1 MKRIT
6 RFFDQIPASI
16 HFFKTHRLKRNYRRA
31 LLFFAI
37 LLPVCVVAIIAG
49 QRLHQ
54 PTPSS
59 SKAAIA
65 LSTTKKKQQRH
76 KATSHKT
83 KVHTAPKNI
92 DWTAPS
98 EKQAYPDLTQ
108 HPNIT
113 LDVNLKKQRVF
124 IKEGDKTL
132 YTMYAST
139 GIDDST
145 PRGDFAIQDE
155 RGYEFFNP
163 NEQMGAHYYTS
174 FYLHGTY
181 LFHTV
186 PTDVGGQYIKN
197 EAAKLGKEPG
207 SHGCVRLSI
216 ADAKWIFEH
225 VPTGTPVKVY

>member
-6 RFFDQIPASI
+6 RFFDQIAASI

-113 LDVNLKKQRVF
+113 LDVNLKSNGFLSRKATKRYTRCMRLLVLMTQPHEVILRFKTNGVMNSSIQTNKWAPIIIQAF
-124 IKEGDKTL
+124 ICMEL
-132 YTMYAST
+132 IFFIPSRQMSA
-139 GIDDST
+139 DST
-145 PRGDFAIQDE
+145 SKTR
-155 RGYEFFNP
+155 
-163 NEQMGAHYYTS
+163 
-174 FYLHGTY
+174 
-181 LFHTV
+181 
-186 PTDVGGQYIKN
+186 
-197 EAAKLGKEPG
+197 
-207 SHGCVRLSI
+207 RLSL
-216 ADAKWIFEH
+216 AKSLALMVAF
-225 VPTGTPVKVY
+225 G